1 MIKSHDDLN
10 QEKKRGKKSKKL
22 NIFNCT
28 KNEKEMGITLIALI
42 ITVVVLIIL
51 AAISI
56 NALFGSDGIITNARK
71 AAIMNDFSTFKEQIK
86 TFNAE
91 KELESEDYS
100 VESLTAGRTTLL
112 YNTQGEETEGNI
124 QTVIPS
130 MNDDYA
136 EKFEIIKGELLLYAS
151 SQLEYDIAVGMGIQ
165 VSPYII
171 VDGVLMSAD
180 VNLGL
185 QTEGGVVTL
194 PERVE
199 VIGNGA
205 FANVEG
211 LKTVIIPGTVKEI
224 GTNAFTN
231 NDEIEQIIVQ
241 EGVEVIGAEAFRECT
256 NLKNIDLPESIV
268 SIGVSVFFECRSL
281 ESIKIPS
288 QVTAIQSYTFY
299 YCTNLSS
306 VELPDNLQRIGDGVF
321 INCEKLESIKIPAN
335 VNYIGGTVFDECD
348 RLANI
353 EIGEGNTKYSY
364 SKDSGILM
372 DIENNNILFISG
384 EVLSKTSTF
393 RIPDGITSFNVKI
406 NYSNITKVIIPKGLK
421 TLDRAEIFPTS
432 IMEVEVEAGNT
443 NFVVENDC
451 LYNGDKTELIMCF
464 IKGATVE
471 IAEET
476 RTIKSFSFKQA
487 TNIEN
492 VTFTNN
498 ITTIEGQVFIANSK
512 LQNIYIGASVA
523 YIDPLLLY
531 FSSYN
536 TVTIDEANPKY
547 SIENNELYNK
557 DKTELLGVW
566 HDIQG
571 IYTVKADVVKIGDRA
586 FHSKTQ
592 MTEVILPEGLK
603 EIGSSFNYCTSL
615 KEIYIPNS
623 VEKMA
628 SDAFN
633 NSTNLQKIRIDK
645 KPNTIEGAP
654 WGAISWDRAVEWL
667 R

>member
-1 MIKSHDDLN
+1 M
-10 QEKKRGKKSKKL
+10 
-22 NIFNCT
+22 
-28 KNEKEMGITLIALI
+28 
-42 ITVVVLIIL
+42 
-51 AAISI
+51 
-56 NALFGSDGIITNARK
+56 
-71 AAIMNDFSTFKEQIK
+71 MNTFSTYKEQIK

-100 VESLTAGRTTLL
+100 VESLTAGQTTLI
-112 YNTQGEETEGNI
+112 YNTQGEDTTGNI

-136 EKFEIIKGELLLYAS
+136 EKFEIIKGELLLWAS
-151 SQLEYDIAVGMGIQ
+151 SELEYEIAVGMGIQ

-241 EGVEVIGAEAFRECT
+241 EGVEVIGAEAFKQCT

-268 SIGVSVFFECRSL
+268 SIGVSAFFECRSL

-335 VNYIGGTVFDECD
+335 VNYIGGTVFNECD

-353 EIGEGNTKYSY
+353 EIGEGNTKFSY
-364 SKDSGILM
+364 SKENGILM

-393 RIPDGITSFNVKI
+393 RIPEGITSFNTDI
-406 NYSNITKVIIPKGLK
+406 RNYSNITKVIIPKELE
-421 TLDRAEIFPTS
+421 TLGNAETFPTS
-432 IMEVEVEAGNT
+432 ITEVEVEAGNT

-464 IKGATVE
+464 TKGTTIE

-476 RTIKSFSFKQA
+476 KTIKYNSFRQA

-492 VTFTNN
+492 ITFANN
-498 ITTIEGQVFIANSK
+498 ITTLERS
-512 LQNIYIGASVA
+512 
-523 YIDPLLLY
+523 
-531 FSSYN
+531 
-536 TVTIDEANPKY
+536 
-547 SIENNELYNK
+547 
-557 DKTELLGVW
+557 
-566 HDIQG
+566 G
-571 IYTVKADVVKIGDRA
+571 IR
-586 FHSKTQ
+586 
-592 MTEVILPEGLK
+592 K
-603 EIGSSFNYCTSL
+603 E
-615 KEIYIPNS
+615 
-623 VEKMA
+623 
-628 SDAFN
+628 
-633 NSTNLQKIRIDK
+633 
-645 KPNTIEGAP
+645 
-654 WGAISWDRAVEWL
+654 
-667 R
+667 

>member
-1 MIKSHDDLN
+1 M
-10 QEKKRGKKSKKL
+10 KR
-22 NIFNCT
+22 T
-28 KNEKEMGITLIALI
+28 KRTKEMGITLIALI
-42 ITVVVLIIL
+42 ITVVILIIL
-51 AAISI
+51 AVISL
-56 NALFGSDGIITNARK
+56 NAVFGSDGIIESARRSE
-71 AAIMNDFSTFKEQIK
+71 IMNDFSTFKEQIQ

-91 KELESEDYS
+91 KELASEEYS
-100 VESLTAGRTTLL
+100 VESLTAGQTSLI
-112 YNTQGEETEGNI
+112 YNTQGEDTSGNI

-130 MNDDYA
+130 MSDDYA
-136 EKFEIIKGELLLYAS
+136 EKFEIIKGELLLWAS
-151 SQLEYDIAVGMGIQ
+151 SELEYEIATGMGIK

-171 VDGVLMSAD
+171 VDGVLLSTNT
-180 VNLGL
+180 NLGL
-185 QTEGGVVTL
+185 KTEDGVVTL

-241 EGVEVIGAEAFRECT
+241 EGVEVIGAEAFKQCT

-268 SIGVSVFFECRSL
+268 SIGVSAFFECRSL

-335 VNYIGGTVFDECD
+335 VNYIGGTVFNECD

-364 SKDSGILM
+364 SKDSGMLM

-393 RIPDGITSFNVKI
+393 RIPENIANFGADIKR
-406 NYSNITKVIIPKGLK
+406 YKNITKIVIPKGLE
-421 TLDRAEIFPTS
+421 TLDKAEIFPTS
-432 IMEVEVEAGNT
+432 IMEVEVETGNT

-531 FSSYN
+531 ASSYN

-586 FHSKTQ
+586 FHNKQQ
-592 MTEVILPEGLK
+592 MTEVKLPEGLK

-623 VEKMA
+623 VEKIA
-628 SDAFN
+628 SNAFI